1 VLKGLIWI
9 CALAQDDQLKK
20 WALWLLDVKWKQKRN
35 TEKSMVA
42 LQQFGVT
49 KEDLRA
55 RSLARGAHSDG

>member
-9 CALAQDDQLKK
+9 CALAQDDQLKEC
-20 WALWLLDVKWKQKRN
+20 ALWLLDVKWKQKRN

-55 RSLARGAHSDG
+55 RSLARGAHSAG

>member
-1 VLKGLIWI
+1 MKGLIWI
-9 CALAQDDQLKK
+9 CALAQDDQLKEC
-20 WALWLLDVKWKQKRN
+20 ALWLLDVEWKQKRN
-35 TEKSMVA
+35 TEQSMVA